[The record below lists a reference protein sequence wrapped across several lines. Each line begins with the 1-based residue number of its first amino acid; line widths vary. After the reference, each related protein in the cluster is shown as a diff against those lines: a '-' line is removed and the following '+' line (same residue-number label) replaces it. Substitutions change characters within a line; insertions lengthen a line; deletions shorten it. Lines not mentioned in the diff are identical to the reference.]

1 MISSA
6 TRGKLL
12 VFAVF
17 LIGGLTGALLT
28 NAYETRWSVDPDSKR
43 SQREVMQ
50 MYDYLELTP
59 EQRQQFK
66 TIMDA
71 SRPDFEKLF
80 EENRKLLEPN
90 QKKFA
95 ELQEQTRNKIRA
107 ILTEEQVEKYNE
119 INERRRQ
126 QRRGQR
132 PN

>member
-1 MISSA
+1 MVI
-6 TRGKLL
+6 
-12 VFAVF
+12 AVF
-17 LIGGLTGALLT
+17 LIGGLTGGLLT
-28 NAYETRWSVDPDSKR
+28 NVYDTRWSVDVDSKR
-43 SQREVMQ
+43 SQREVTQ
-50 MYDYLELTP
+50 MYDDLELTP

-66 TIMDA
+66 SIMDA

-80 EENRKLLEPN
+80 QENRKLLEPN

-107 ILTEEQVEKYNE
+107 ILTEEQTKKYNE

-126 QRRGQR
+126 RRGQR